1 MTEKK
6 TNIDW
11 KVLSVA
17 IVSLVALEAYAIS
30 QGFNGTNLKIVV
42 GIVAGLAGWTI
53 PFPTKK

>member
-6 TNIDW
+6 TIDW
-11 KVLSVA
+11 RVLSTA

-30 QGFNGTNLKIVV
+30 QGFNGTNLKIVI
-42 GIVAGLAGWTI
+42 GIVAGLAGWVI